1 MRQKGRKTL
10 TEEPKKQIVQRMT
23 SNFLDILILRLL
35 QTEPMWG
42 YKIIK
47 KTRRL
52 FGINL
57 RHGALYPLL
66 ITLETEGYA
75 RSEKITKGGRI
86 RKVYDITPKGTQL
99 VDAYYTFLKEQLT
112 KMDIEEA

>member
-1 MRQKGRKTL
+1 MLQKGRKML
-10 TEEPKKQIVQRMT
+10 TEDPTKQIVQRMT
-23 SNFLDILILRLL
+23 NNYLDILILRLL

-47 KTRRL
+47 KTQRL

-66 ITLETEGYA
+66 NMLESEGYA
-75 RSEKITKGGRI
+75 RSEKITKEGRI
-86 RKVYDITPKGTQL
+86 RKVYDITPKGAQL
-99 VDAYYTFLKEQLT
+99 VDAYYTVLKKQLE
-112 KMDIEEA
+112 KMDIEEV